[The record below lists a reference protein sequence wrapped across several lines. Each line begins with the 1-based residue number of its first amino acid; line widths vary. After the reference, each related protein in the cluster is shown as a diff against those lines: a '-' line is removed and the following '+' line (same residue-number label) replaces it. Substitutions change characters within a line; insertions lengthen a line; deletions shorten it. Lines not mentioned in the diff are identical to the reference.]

1 MIIRSTQMA
10 VKKETN
16 QTDGCQPT
24 HIILSVDY
32 ETKLII
38 PIEKGLE
45 FIHIWATAR
54 ELKEPYNKP
63 KIIQAVE
70 KDFQLRFVTDH
81 QIRKM
86 EVENMLETNGNED

>member
-1 MIIRSTQMA
+1 MV

-16 QTDGCQPT
+16 QVDSEQPT
-24 HIILSVDY
+24 HIILTVDY

-54 ELKEPYNKP
+54 ELREPYAKP
-63 KIIQAVE
+63 KTIQPVE
-70 KDFQLRFVTDH
+70 KDFSMRFVSDR
-81 QIRKM
+81 QIKKM
-86 EVENMLETNGNED
+86 IVENMLESTNDDKGD